1 MLGTIFMFQGQ
12 VCVGYKS
19 AEGHM
24 GVGDIWVLVGDKW
37 VLGMSECQVQES
49 VRDFNPVGRVD
60 RALIFL

>member
-1 MLGTIFMFQGQ
+1 MLGTIVMLQGK

-37 VLGMSECQVQES
+37 VLGTSGCQVQES
-49 VRDFNPVGRVD
+49 VGDFNSVGQVD
-60 RALIFL
+60 RALIFH